1 MTSSLLL
8 TDVEWR
14 RVSRGA
20 VRLARANPL
29 LVPAA
34 IGAIVGVMWLAIK
47 AGSGAAIMA
56 GFLPAGLTAGPAL
69 VVLGG
74 VLLGLGLASAPPR
87 LQSLGP
93 QRPTNPIRPLPA

>member
-1 MTSSLLL
+1 MCWRESMTSSLLL

-14 RVSRGA
+14 RVSRAA

-34 IGAIVGVMWLAIK
+34 VGAVVGVMWLAVK

-56 GFLPAGLTAGPAL
+56 VFLPAGLSSVLAL
-69 VVLGG
+69 VLLGG
-74 VLLGLGLASAPPR
+74 VLIGLGLGGRGPR
-87 LQSLGP
+87 LAGARSQD
-93 QRPTNPIRPLPA
+93 